1 MPTWNKRRLLWG
13 LFIVLFVA
21 AALPCIHAWQQTG
34 KYPDRLWLHRA
45 NSLEKWEEFSALYPN
60 AEIDITV
67 REGAVLDVTH
77 DEPVSFGLCADRYI
91 QALAHNDR
99 RLWLDIKNLAP
110 PIAHSVMERLDSML
124 AVAHVERT
132 RLIIES
138 DNAEALA
145 PFKQR
150 GYYTS
155 YYVRYDNPA
164 HLTPDEL
171 TAALRHLRK
180 VADSGQVSA
189 LSFPIHWYFTLH
201 HHLQRPNI
209 DLLTWDHHT
218 RQWTFH
224 LLPWKRTLLND
235 PQVKVILLKKK
246 DSHHR

>member
-99 RLWLDIKNLAP
+99 RLWLDIKNLP
-110 PIAHSVMERLDSML
+110 PNATRVIERLDSML
-124 AVAHVERT
+124 ALAQADRT
-132 RLIIES
+132 RLIIER
-138 DNAEALA
+138 DNAEALRL
-145 PFKQR
+145 FKQR

-155 YYVRYDNPA
+155 YYVRYDNPSQ
-164 HLTPDEL
+164 LTPAEL
-171 TAALRHLRK
+171 ATALNQLRK
-180 VADSGQVSA
+180 VVDSGQVSA
-189 LSFPIHWYFTLH
+189 LSFPIHWYATLH
-201 HHLQRPNI
+201 EQLHRPEI

-218 RQWTFH
+218 RQWTFL
-224 LLPWKRTLLND
+224 LLPWKRALLND

-246 DSHHR
+246 GSHHR

>member
-1 MPTWNKRRLLWG
+1 MPTWNNRRLLWG
-13 LFIVLFVA
+13 LFIVLIIA
-21 AALPCIHAWQQTG
+21 AALPCLHAWQQTG

-45 NSLEKWEEFSALYPN
+45 NSLKKWQEFSALYPN

-132 RLIIES
+132 RLIIEC

-155 YYVRYDNPA
+155 YYVRYDNPSQ
-164 HLTPDEL
+164 LTPAEL
-171 TAALRHLRK
+171 ATALNQLRK
-180 VADSGQVSA
+180 VVDSGQVSA
-189 LSFPIHWYFTLH
+189 LSFPIHWYATLH
-201 HHLQRPNI
+201 EQLHRPEI

-246 DSHHR
+246 GSHHR

>member
-1 MPTWNKRRLLWG
+1 MPTWNNRRLLWG
-13 LFIVLFVA
+13 LFTVIFIA

-45 NSLEKWEEFSALYPN
+45 NSLEKWQEFSALYPN

-99 RLWLDIKNLAP
+99 RLWLDIKNLP
-110 PIAHSVMERLDSML
+110 PNATRVIERLDSML
-124 AVAHVERT
+124 ALAQVDRT

-138 DNAEALA
+138 DNAEALGL
-145 PFKQR
+145 FKQR

-155 YYVRYDNPA
+155 YYVRYDNPSQ
-164 HLTPDEL
+164 LTPAEL
-171 TAALRHLRK
+171 ATALNQLRK
-180 VADSGQVSA
+180 VVDSGQVSA
-189 LSFPIHWYFTLH
+189 LSFPIHWYATLH
-201 HHLQRPNI
+201 EQLHRPEI

-218 RQWTFH
+218 RQWTFL
-224 LLPWKRTLLND
+224 LLPWKRALLND

-246 DSHHR
+246 GAHHR

>member
-1 MPTWNKRRLLWG
+1 MPTWNNRRLLWG
-13 LFIVLFVA
+13 LFTVIFIA

-45 NSLEKWEEFSALYPN
+45 NSLEKWQEFSALYPN

-99 RLWLDIKNLAP
+99 RLWLDIKNLP
-110 PIAHSVMERLDSML
+110 PNATRVIERLDSML
-124 AVAHVERT
+124 ALAQVDRT

-138 DNAEALA
+138 DNAEALGL
-145 PFKQR
+145 FKQR

-155 YYVRYDNPA
+155 YYVRYDNPSQ
-164 HLTPDEL
+164 LTPAEL
-171 TAALRHLRK
+171 ATALNQLRK
-180 VADSGQVSA
+180 VVDSGQVSA
-189 LSFPIHWYFTLH
+189 LSFPIHWYATLH
-201 HHLQRPNI
+201 EQLHRPEI

-218 RQWTFH
+218 HQWTFL

-246 DSHHR
+246 GSHHR

>member
-13 LFIVLFVA
+13 LVIVLFVA

-99 RLWLDIKNLAP
+99 RLWLDIKNLP
-110 PIAHSVMERLDSML
+110 PNATHVIERLDSML
-124 AVAHVERT
+124 ALAQVDRT

-138 DNAEALA
+138 DNAEALGL
-145 PFKQR
+145 FKQR

-155 YYVRYDNPA
+155 YYVRYDNPSQ
-164 HLTPDEL
+164 LTPAEL
-171 TAALRHLRK
+171 ATALNQLRK
-180 VADSGQVSA
+180 VVDSGQVSA
-189 LSFPIHWYFTLH
+189 LSFPIHWYATLH
-201 HHLQRPNI
+201 EQLHRPEI

-218 RQWTFH
+218 RQWTFL
-224 LLPWKRTLLND
+224 LLPWKRALLND
-235 PQVKVILLKKK
+235 PQLKVILLKKK
-246 DSHHR
+246 GAHHR

>member
-13 LFIVLFVA
+13 LVIVLFVA

-45 NSLEKWEEFSALYPN
+45 NSLEKWQEFSALYPN

-110 PIAHSVMERLDSML
+110 NATRVIERLDSML
-124 AVAHVERT
+124 ALAQIDRT

-138 DNAEALA
+138 DNAEALGL
-145 PFKQR
+145 FKQH

-155 YYVRYDNPA
+155 YYVRYDNPSQ
-164 HLTPDEL
+164 LTPAEL
-171 TAALRHLRK
+171 ATALNQLRK
-180 VADSGQVSA
+180 VVDSGQVSA
-189 LSFPIHWYFTLH
+189 LSFPIHWYATLH
-201 HHLQRPNI
+201 EQLHRPGI

-218 RQWTFH
+218 RQWTFL
-224 LLPWKRTLLND
+224 LLPWKRALLND

-246 DSHHR
+246 GSHHR

>member
-99 RLWLDIKNLAP
+99 RLWLDIKNLPLNATRV
-110 PIAHSVMERLDSML
+110 IERLDSML
-124 AVAHVERT
+124 ALAQVDRT

-138 DNAEALA
+138 DNAEALGL
-145 PFKQR
+145 FKQR

-155 YYVRYDNPA
+155 YYVRYDNPSQ
-164 HLTPDEL
+164 LTPAEL
-171 TAALRHLRK
+171 ATALNQLRK
-180 VADSGQVSA
+180 VVDSGQVSA
-189 LSFPIHWYFTLH
+189 LSFPIHWYTTLH
-201 HHLQRPNI
+201 EQLHRPEI

-218 RQWTFH
+218 HQWTFL
-224 LLPWKRTLLND
+224 LLPWKRALLND

-246 DSHHR
+246 GAHHR

>member
-1 MPTWNKRRLLWG
+1 MPTWNNRLLLWG

-99 RLWLDIKNLAP
+99 RLWLDIKNLP
-110 PIAHSVMERLDSML
+110 PNATRVIERLDSML
-124 AVAHVERT
+124 ALAQVDRT

-138 DNAEALA
+138 DNAEALGL
-145 PFKQR
+145 FKQR

-155 YYVRYDNPA
+155 YYVRYDNPSQ
-164 HLTPDEL
+164 LTPAEL
-171 TAALRHLRK
+171 ATALNQLRK
-180 VADSGQVSA
+180 VVDSGQVSA
-189 LSFPIHWYFTLH
+189 LSIPIHWYATLH
-201 HHLQRPNI
+201 EQLHRPEI

-218 RQWTFH
+218 RQWTFL
-224 LLPWKRTLLND
+224 LLPWKRALLND

-246 DSHHR
+246 GSHHR

>member
-21 AALPCIHAWQQTG
+21 AALPCLHAWQQTG
-34 KYPDRLWLHRA
+34 KYSDRLWLHRA
-45 NSLEKWEEFSALYPN
+45 NSLEKWQEFSALYPN

-99 RLWLDIKNLAP
+99 RLWLDIKNLP
-110 PIAHSVMERLDSML
+110 PNATRVIERLDSML
-124 AVAHVERT
+124 ALAQVDRT

-138 DNAEALA
+138 DNAEALGL
-145 PFKQR
+145 FKQR

-155 YYVRYDNPA
+155 YYVRYDNPSQ
-164 HLTPDEL
+164 LTPAEL
-171 TAALRHLRK
+171 ATALNQLRK
-180 VADSGQVSA
+180 VVDSGQVSA
-189 LSFPIHWYFTLH
+189 LSFPIHWYATLH
-201 HHLQRPNI
+201 EQLHRPEI

-218 RQWTFH
+218 RQWTFL
-224 LLPWKRTLLND
+224 LLPWKRALLND

-246 DSHHR
+246 GAHHR

>member
-155 YYVRYDNPA
+155 YYVSFAKPSQLSPA
-164 HLTPDEL
+164 DIDRCLQQ
-171 TAALRHLRK
+171 LRTIAR
-180 VADSGQVSA
+180 SRQVCA
-189 LSFPIHWYFTLH
+189 LSFPGWWYDEIHRHLH
-201 HHLQRPNI
+201 EPI
-209 DLLTWDHHT
+209 DLLTWKHRT
-218 RQWTFH
+218 TEAELRLWPANLP
-224 LLPWKRTLLND
+224 LLKD
-235 PQVKVILLKKK
+235 PQVKVILIKSKGRF
-246 DSHHR
+246 HR

>member
-1 MPTWNKRRLLWG
+1 MPTWNNRRLLWG
-13 LFIVLFVA
+13 LFIVFFVA
-21 AALPCIHAWQQTG
+21 AALPCLHAWQQTG

-45 NSLEKWEEFSALYPN
+45 NSLEKWQEFSALYPN

-99 RLWLDIKNLAP
+99 RLWLDIKNLP
-110 PIAHSVMERLDSML
+110 PNATRVIERLDSML
-124 AVAHVERT
+124 ALAQVDRT

-138 DNAEALA
+138 DNAEALGL
-145 PFKQR
+145 FKQR

-155 YYVRYDNPA
+155 YYVRYDNPSQ
-164 HLTPDEL
+164 LTPAEL
-171 TAALRHLRK
+171 ATALKQLRK
-180 VADSGQVSA
+180 VVDSGQVSA
-189 LSFPIHWYFTLH
+189 LSFPIHWYATLH
-201 HHLQRPNI
+201 EQLHRPEI

-218 RQWTFH
+218 HQWTFL
-224 LLPWKRTLLND
+224 LLPWKRALLND

-246 DSHHR
+246 GSHHR